1 MLDHSLSLS
10 PVGMQLSEC
19 QRELAHVREEKCAA
33 MQMLRGKEEALEQV
47 AETSAGRRRRSS
59 PFGETFVV
67 AMKLLRAFTVT
78 AAAEVDPSLLW
89 RLYQRSNHHKK
100 KR

>member
-47 AETSAGRRRRSS
+47 AENECRATAEIES
-59 PFGETFVV
+59 
-67 AMKLLRAFTVT
+67 LR
-78 AAAEVDPSLLW
+78 
-89 RLYQRSNHHKK
+89 
-100 KR
+100 